1 MKVSIQEDAMTVI
14 GIYTPHNRW
23 SKIENKNLT
32 ELKGES
38 DSSAVVHGVAKNQ
51 TQLRD

>member
-1 MKVSIQEDAMTVI
+1 MTVI

-23 SKIENKNLT
+23 SNIENKELT

-38 DSSAVVHGVAKNQ
+38 DSSTVVHGVAKSQ
-51 TQLRD
+51 TQLSD